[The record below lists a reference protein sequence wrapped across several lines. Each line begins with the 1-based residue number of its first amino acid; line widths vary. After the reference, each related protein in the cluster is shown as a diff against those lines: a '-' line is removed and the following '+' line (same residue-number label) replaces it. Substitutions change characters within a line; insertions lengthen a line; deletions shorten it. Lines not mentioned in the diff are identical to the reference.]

1 MNRIALNDG
10 QNTEPDDKDASALK
24 THDSNSNAVTM
35 MVLGCE
41 VAMIGRHDFP
51 EHYVNMKHP
60 QDYEVMDSAIQPELI
75 VHNNGIHA
83 RLILRIS
90 WRAGTKYVPMS
101 FIVDTGAPF
110 PFYFSEPGSAIM
122 RAHRLLI
129 SDDNGNQFV
138 QVHSPNGSTRN
149 FQYLDTPTNFEP
161 ANLIGL
167 RFLLCFPM
175 LMTRDTFTLS
185 GLGPFL

>member
-1 MNRIALNDG
+1 MNRTALNDVHKPG
-10 QNTEPDDKDASALK
+10 DKDASALK
-24 THDSNSNAVTM
+24 THYDSNSNAVTM

-60 QDYEVMDSAIQPELI
+60 EDYGIMDSAIRPEFI
-75 VHNNGIHA
+75 VHEVGIHS
-83 RLILRIS
+83 RLIIRIS
-90 WRAGTKYVPMS
+90 WRSGTKYVPMS
-101 FIVDTGAPF
+101 FIVDTGVPF
-110 PFYFSEPGSAIM
+110 PFYFSETGSAIM

-129 SDDNGNQFV
+129 SDENGNQFV
-138 QVHSPNGSTRN
+138 QVHAPDGSARK
-149 FQYLDTPTNFEP
+149 FQYMDTPSHFEP

-167 RFLLCFPM
+167 RFLLHFPM
-175 LMTRDTFTLS
+175 LMTPDSFTLT

>member
-1 MNRIALNDG
+1 
-10 QNTEPDDKDASALK
+10 
-24 THDSNSNAVTM
+24 

-60 QDYEVMDSAIQPELI
+60 QDYEITDTPIQPEFT
-75 VHNNGIHA
+75 VHNSGIHA
-83 RLILRIS
+83 RLLLRMS
-90 WRAGTKYVPMS
+90 WRSGTKYVPMS
-101 FIVDTGAPF
+101 FIVDSGAPF
-110 PFYFSEPGSAIM
+110 PFYFSEAGSAIM

-138 QVHSPNGSTRN
+138 QVHSPDGSTRN
-149 FQYLDTPTNFEP
+149 FQYMDTPSTFEP

-167 RFLLCFPM
+167 RFLLRFPM
-175 LMTRDTFTLS
+175 LMTPDTFTLS